1 MKGSFII
8 IIFPNLHHHTS
19 GASKIT
25 LDKFI
30 MDQHLLLFYVLVGGL
45 DTRDENVL
53 SKQCGLY
60 RKALSTESS

>member
-1 MKGSFII
+1 
-8 IIFPNLHHHTS
+8 
-19 GASKIT
+19 
-25 LDKFI
+25 